1 MSILLIVTWYG
12 IPFVARV
19 YLYLLSL
26 FKSFRSVECP
36 SFLHLIH
43 YLCPKLDTSNILKCT
58 CMGNAVMKKV
68 IKLDEIDL
76 NLITGI
82 NSLVSIIYDGWSS
95 K

>member
-1 MSILLIVTWYG
+1 
-12 IPFVARV
+12 
-19 YLYLLSL
+19 
-26 FKSFRSVECP
+26 
-36 SFLHLIH
+36 
-43 YLCPKLDTSNILKCT
+43 
-58 CMGNAVMKKV
+58 MGNAVMKKV